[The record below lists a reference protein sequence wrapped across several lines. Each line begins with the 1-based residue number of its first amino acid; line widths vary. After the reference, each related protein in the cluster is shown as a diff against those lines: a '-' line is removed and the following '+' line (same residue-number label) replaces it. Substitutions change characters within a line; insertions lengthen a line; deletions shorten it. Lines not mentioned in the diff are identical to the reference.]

1 MQMHLSWNVMFSIR
15 KYLIPARITQLN
27 LSLIFMSRTAVVVV
41 ATGVGMP
48 NEKKYIDIGTYI
60 LEHYVNQLTEES
72 YEINIIHHPK
82 NRL

>member
-1 MQMHLSWNVMFSIR
+1 
-15 KYLIPARITQLN
+15 
-27 LSLIFMSRTAVVVV
+27 MSRTAVVVV

-48 NEKKYIDIGTYI
+48 NEKKNIDIGTYI

-72 YEINIIHHPK
+72 FEINIIHHPK

>member
-1 MQMHLSWNVMFSIR
+1 
-15 KYLIPARITQLN
+15 
-27 LSLIFMSRTAVVVV
+27 MSRTAVVVV

-72 YEINIIHHPK
+72 LEINIIHDPRK
-82 NRL
+82 QL